1 MRAYRY
7 VKIPY
12 GKAVGLGLH
21 RLRAG
26 TPDGCVIINESDLMT
41 YGGPED
47 SFEDKVAALEGK
59 VLSNLEA
66 RQELKK

>member
-7 VKIPY
+7 IKIPY
-12 GKAVGLGLH
+12 GRAVELGLH
-21 RLRAG
+21 KLRAE
-26 TPDGCVIINESDLMT
+26 TSDGCVIINESDLMT
-41 YGGPED
+41 YGSPED
-47 SFEDKVAALEGK
+47 SFEDKVASLEGV